1 MRLSATIAT
10 GIGAEVSKCR
20 SAGAGCGSRVAAWPA
35 GVMQPIAEWGRAVVK
50 SSTQPATTART
61 TVSADGEPI
70 TVHIP
75 LTFRRRGGR

>member
-1 MRLSATIAT
+1 
-10 GIGAEVSKCR
+10 
-20 SAGAGCGSRVAAWPA
+20 
-35 GVMQPIAEWGRAVVK
+35 MQPIAEWGRAVVK

-61 TVSADGEPI
+61 TVSADGESI